1 MRAHTIIA
9 LGICALAIPATAN
22 AGFESPDYSSVN
34 AISGDS
40 GESSQAAG
48 GSDYQSVN
56 SIAPPAS
63 EPSGSQGV
71 SSGYSS
77 LNAISGGPTNTPT
90 LVSGST
96 DSGDGFDWGSAL
108 VGAGAALA
116 LAALGAAALLT
127 VRRRTVTP
135 SAATG

>member
-1 MRAHTIIA
+1 M
-9 LGICALAIPATAN
+9 
-22 AGFESPDYSSVN
+22 
-34 AISGDS
+34 
-40 GESSQAAG
+40 
-48 GSDYQSVN
+48 
-56 SIAPPAS
+56 
-63 EPSGSQGV
+63 